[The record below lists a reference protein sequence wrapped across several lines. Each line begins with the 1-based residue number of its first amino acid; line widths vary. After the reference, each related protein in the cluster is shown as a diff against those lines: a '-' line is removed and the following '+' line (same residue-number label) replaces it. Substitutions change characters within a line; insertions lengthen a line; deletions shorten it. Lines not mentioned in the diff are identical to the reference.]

1 MKIEKVLIYGSS
13 SLAEKTI
20 SVLQNEYD
28 LVGHV
33 PSENPVIAGKVDL
46 PVADESVEHDIK
58 LSLQYNKRI
67 DNIENAFN
75 VHTGLLPMY
84 GGVDVLY
91 HTLKSFGIYEQG
103 ITFHK
108 MSRDFDYGQI
118 ISKVTYP
125 ATSCNTVLDLY
136 KRLDSFFPNFVLS
149 SLKLLEVLSEDDINK
164 CYAEKPRIF
173 KRGKIDPEDDQEYK
187 DTLIELRKQ
196 YER

>member
-1 MKIEKVLIYGSS
+1 MKIEKILIYGSS

-20 SVLQNEYD
+20 SVLEKEYE

-33 PSENPVIAGKVDL
+33 PSENPVIAGKVNL
-46 PVADESVEHDIK
+46 PVVDESVDHDIK

-67 DNIENAFN
+67 NNIENAFN

-84 GGVDVLY
+84 GGVDILY
-91 HTLKSFGIYEQG
+91 HTLKSFGVYEQG

-125 ATSCNTVLDLY
+125 ACSRDTVLDLY
-136 KRLDSFFPNFVLS
+136 KRLDAICPNFVLS
-149 SLKLLEVLSEDDINK
+149 SLKLLEILSEDDINK

-187 DTLIELRKQ
+187 ETLVELRNQ

>member
-1 MKIEKVLIYGSS
+1 MKIEKILIYGSS

-20 SVLQNEYD
+20 PVLEEEYD
-28 LVGHV
+28 LVGHI
-33 PSENPVIAGKVDL
+33 PSENPVIAGKIDL
-46 PVADESVEHDIK
+46 PVADESIEHDIK
-58 LSLQYNKRI
+58 LSLQYNRRI
-67 DNIENAFN
+67 DNIDNAFN

-84 GGVDVLY
+84 GGVDILY
-91 HTLKSFGIYEQG
+91 HTIKSFGVYEQG

-125 ATSCNTVLDLY
+125 ATSCSTVFDLY
-136 KRLDSFFPNFVLS
+136 KRLDSVFPNFVLS
-149 SLKLLEVLSEDDINK
+149 SLKLLEVLSEDDINR

-173 KRGKIDPEDDQEYK
+173 KRGKVDPEDDQEYK
-187 DTLIELRKQ
+187 DTLVELREH

>member
-1 MKIEKVLIYGSS
+1 MKIEKILIYGSS

-20 SVLQNEYD
+20 NVLEKEYE

-33 PSENPVIAGKVDL
+33 PSENPVIAGKVNL
-46 PVADESVEHDIK
+46 PVVDESVDHDIK

-84 GGVDVLY
+84 GGVDILY
-91 HTLKSFGIYEQG
+91 HTLKSFGVHEQG
-103 ITFHK
+103 VTFHK

-118 ISKVTYP
+118 VSKVTYP
-125 ATSCNTVLDLY
+125 ACSRDTVLDLY
-136 KRLDSFFPNFVLS
+136 KRLDAVCPNFVLS

-187 DTLIELRKQ
+187 DTLTELRKQ

>member
-1 MKIEKVLIYGSS
+1 MKIKKILIYGSS

-20 SVLQNEYD
+20 SVLEKEYE

-33 PSENPVIAGKVDL
+33 PSENPVIAGKVNL
-46 PVADESVEHDIK
+46 PVVDESVDHDIK

-67 DNIENAFN
+67 NNIENAFN

-84 GGVDVLY
+84 GGVDILY
-91 HTLKSFGIYEQG
+91 HTLKSFGVYEQG

-125 ATSCNTVLDLY
+125 ACSRDTVLDLY
-136 KRLDSFFPNFVLS
+136 KRLDAICPNFVLS
-149 SLKLLEVLSEDDINK
+149 SLKLLEILSEDDINK

-187 DTLIELRKQ
+187 ETLVELRNQ

>member
-1 MKIEKVLIYGSS
+1 MKIEKILIYGSS

-20 SVLQNEYD
+20 PVLEEEYD
-28 LVGHV
+28 LVGHI
-33 PSENPVIAGKVDL
+33 PSENPVIAGKIDL
-46 PVADESVEHDIK
+46 PVADESIEHDIK
-58 LSLQYNKRI
+58 LSLQYNRRI
-67 DNIENAFN
+67 DNIDNAFN

-84 GGVDVLY
+84 GGVDILY
-91 HTLKSFGIYEQG
+91 HTIKAFGVYEQG

-125 ATSCNTVLDLY
+125 ATSCSTVFDLY
-136 KRLDSFFPNFVLS
+136 KRLDSVFPNFVLS
-149 SLKLLEVLSEDDINK
+149 SLKLLEVLSEDDIDR

-173 KRGKIDPEDDQEYK
+173 KRGKVDPEDDQEYK
-187 DTLIELRKQ
+187 DTLVELREH

>member
-1 MKIEKVLIYGSS
+1 MKIEKILIYGSS

-20 SVLQNEYD
+20 SVLKKEYE

-33 PSENPVIAGKVDL
+33 PSENPVIAGKVNL
-46 PVADESVEHDIK
+46 PVVDESVDHDIK

-67 DNIENAFN
+67 NNIENAFN

-84 GGVDVLY
+84 GGVDILY
-91 HTLKSFGIYEQG
+91 HTLKSFGVYEQG
-103 ITFHK
+103 VTFHK

-118 ISKVTYP
+118 VSKVTYP
-125 ATSCNTVLDLY
+125 ACSRDTVLDLY
-136 KRLDSFFPNFVLS
+136 KRLDAVCPNFVLS
-149 SLKLLEVLSEDDINK
+149 SLKLLEILSEDDINK

>member
-1 MKIEKVLIYGSS
+1 MKIEKILIYGSS

-20 SVLQNEYD
+20 SVLEKEYE

-33 PSENPVIAGKVDL
+33 PSENPVIAGKVNL
-46 PVADESVEHDIK
+46 PVVDESVDHNIK

-67 DNIENAFN
+67 NNIENAFN

-84 GGVDVLY
+84 GGVDILY
-91 HTLKSFGIYEQG
+91 HTLKSFGVYEQG

-125 ATSCNTVLDLY
+125 ACSRDTVLDLY
-136 KRLDSFFPNFVLS
+136 KRLDAICPNFVLS
-149 SLKLLEVLSEDDINK
+149 SLKLLEILSEDDINK

-173 KRGKIDPEDDQEYK
+173 KRGKIDPKDDQEYK
-187 DTLIELRKQ
+187 ETLVELRNQ

>member
-20 SVLQNEYD
+20 SVLQDEYD

-136 KRLDSFFPNFVLS
+136 KRLDSVFPNFVLS

>member
-67 DNIENAFN
+67 DNI
-75 VHTGLLPMY
+75 VRT
-84 GGVDVLY
+84 
-91 HTLKSFGIYEQG
+91 
-103 ITFHK
+103 
-108 MSRDFDYGQI
+108 
-118 ISKVTYP
+118 
-125 ATSCNTVLDLY
+125 
-136 KRLDSFFPNFVLS
+136 
-149 SLKLLEVLSEDDINK
+149 
-164 CYAEKPRIF
+164 
-173 KRGKIDPEDDQEYK
+173 
-187 DTLIELRKQ
+187 
-196 YER
+196 

>member
-1 MKIEKVLIYGSS
+1 MKIEKILIYGSS
-13 SLAEKTI
+13 SLTEKTI
-20 SVLQNEYD
+20 NVLEKEYD

-46 PVADESVEHDIK
+46 PVVDESIEHDMK

-136 KRLDSFFPNFVLS
+136 KRLDSVFPNFVLS

>member
-1 MKIEKVLIYGSS
+1 MKIEKILIYGSS
-13 SLAEKTI
+13 SLTEKTI
-20 SVLQNEYD
+20 NVLEKEYD

-46 PVADESVEHDIK
+46 PVVDESIEHDIK

-136 KRLDSFFPNFVLS
+136 KRLDSVFPNFVLS

>member
-58 LSLQYNKRI
+58 LSFQYNKRI

-125 ATSCNTVLDLY
+125 AASCNTVLDLY
-136 KRLDSFFPNFVLS
+136 KRLDSVFPNFVLS

>member
-1 MKIEKVLIYGSS
+1 MKIEKILIYGSS

-20 SVLQNEYD
+20 SVLEKEYE

-33 PSENPVIAGKVDL
+33 PSENPVIAGKVNL
-46 PVADESVEHDIK
+46 PVVDESVDHDIK

-67 DNIENAFN
+67 NNIENAFN

-84 GGVDVLY
+84 GGVDILY
-91 HTLKSFGIYEQG
+91 HTLKSFGVYEQG
-103 ITFHK
+103 VTFHK

-118 ISKVTYP
+118 VSKVTYP
-125 ATSCNTVLDLY
+125 ACSRDTVLDLY
-136 KRLDSFFPNFVLS
+136 KRLDAVCPNFVLS
-149 SLKLLEVLSEDDINK
+149 SLKLLEILSEDDINK

>member
-1 MKIEKVLIYGSS
+1 MKIEKILIYGSS

-20 SVLQNEYD
+20 SVLEKEYE

-46 PVADESVEHDIK
+46 PVADESVDHDIK

-84 GGVDVLY
+84 GGVDILY
-91 HTLKSFGIYEQG
+91 HTLKSFGVYEQG
-103 ITFHK
+103 VTFHK

-118 ISKVTYP
+118 VSKVTYP
-125 ATSCNTVLDLY
+125 ACSRDTVLDLY
-136 KRLDSFFPNFVLS
+136 KRLDAVCPNFVLS
-149 SLKLLEVLSEDDINK
+149 SLKLLEVLSEDDINR

>member
-1 MKIEKVLIYGSS
+1 MKIEKVLIYGYS

-136 KRLDSFFPNFVLS
+136 KRLDSVFPNFVLS

>member
-125 ATSCNTVLDLY
+125 AASCNTVLDLY
-136 KRLDSFFPNFVLS
+136 KRLDSVFPNFVLS

>member
-1 MKIEKVLIYGSS
+1 MKIEKILIYGSS

-20 SVLQNEYD
+20 SVLEKEYE

-33 PSENPVIAGKVDL
+33 PSENPVIAGKVNL
-46 PVADESVEHDIK
+46 PVVDESVDHDIK

-67 DNIENAFN
+67 NNIENAFN

-84 GGVDVLY
+84 GGVDILY
-91 HTLKSFGIYEQG
+91 HTLKSFGVYEQG
-103 ITFHK
+103 VTFHK

-118 ISKVTYP
+118 VSKVTYP
-125 ATSCNTVLDLY
+125 ACSRDTVLDLY
-136 KRLDSFFPNFVLS
+136 KRLDAVCPNFVLS
-149 SLKLLEVLSEDDINK
+149 SLKLLEILSEDDINK

-173 KRGKIDPEDDQEYK
+173 KRGKIDPEYDQEYK

>member
-1 MKIEKVLIYGSS
+1 MKIDKILIYGSS

-20 SVLQNEYD
+20 SLLEKEYD

-46 PVADESVEHDIK
+46 PVVDESVEHDIK

-118 ISKVTYP
+118 VSKVTYP

-136 KRLDSFFPNFVLS
+136 KRLDSVFPNFVLG
-149 SLKLLEVLSEDDINK
+149 SLKLLEVLSEDDINR

>member
-1 MKIEKVLIYGSS
+1 M
-13 SLAEKTI
+13 
-20 SVLQNEYD
+20 
-28 LVGHV
+28 
-33 PSENPVIAGKVDL
+33 
-46 PVADESVEHDIK
+46 ADESVDHDIK

-84 GGVDVLY
+84 GGVDILY
-91 HTLKSFGIYEQG
+91 HTLKSFGVYEQG
-103 ITFHK
+103 VTFHK

-118 ISKVTYP
+118 VSKVTYP
-125 ATSCNTVLDLY
+125 ACSRDTVLDLY
-136 KRLDSFFPNFVLS
+136 KRLDAVCPNFVLR
-149 SLKLLEVLSEDDINK
+149 SLKLLEVLSEDDINR

>member
-1 MKIEKVLIYGSS
+1 MKIEKILIYGSS

-20 SVLQNEYD
+20 SVLEKEYE

-33 PSENPVIAGKVDL
+33 PSENPVIAGKVNL
-46 PVADESVEHDIK
+46 PVVDESVDHDIK

-67 DNIENAFN
+67 NNIENAFN

-84 GGVDVLY
+84 GGVDILY
-91 HTLKSFGIYEQG
+91 HTLKSFGVYEQG

-125 ATSCNTVLDLY
+125 ACSRDTVLDLY
-136 KRLDSFFPNFVLS
+136 KRLDAICPNFVLS
-149 SLKLLEVLSEDDINK
+149 SLKLLEILSEDDINK

-173 KRGKIDPEDDQEYK
+173 KRGKIDPKDDQEYK
-187 DTLIELRKQ
+187 ETLVELRNQ

>member
-1 MKIEKVLIYGSS
+1 MKIEKILIYGSS

-20 SVLQNEYD
+20 SVLEKEYE

-33 PSENPVIAGKVDL
+33 PSENPVIAGKVNL
-46 PVADESVEHDIK
+46 PVVDESVDHDIK

-67 DNIENAFN
+67 NNIENAFN

-84 GGVDVLY
+84 GGVDILY
-91 HTLKSFGIYEQG
+91 HTIKSFGVYEQG

-125 ATSCNTVLDLY
+125 ACSRDTVLDLY
-136 KRLDSFFPNFVLS
+136 KRLDAICPNFVLS
-149 SLKLLEVLSEDDINK
+149 SLKLLEILSEDDINK

-187 DTLIELRKQ
+187 ETLVELRNQ

>member
-1 MKIEKVLIYGSS
+1 MKIDKILIYGSS

-20 SVLQNEYD
+20 SLIEKEYD

-33 PSENPVIAGKVDL
+33 PSENPVIAGKVNL
-46 PVADESVEHDIK
+46 PVVDESIEHDIK

-91 HTLKSFGIYEQG
+91 HTLKSFGVYEQG

-108 MSRDFDYGQI
+108 MSRDFDYGRI

-125 ATSCNTVLDLY
+125 ANSCNTVLDLY
-136 KRLDSFFPNFVLS
+136 KRLDSVFPNFVLS

-187 DTLIELRKQ
+187 ETLVELRNQ